1 MNKTDF
7 NLIIENYLRNPFRSF
22 GLSLLIAL
30 LASVLLVGG
39 LLSLS
44 LSKGLNRLSSRL
56 GADVIV
62 IPQGSEINDQTIL
75 LQGDSKYAYLPQGA
89 LEFIRGLA
97 GVEQATPQYFL
108 TTLSSSCC
116 EQKVMIIG
124 FDPASDF
131 VIQPWIREVLTDKLP
146 KGAIVV
152 GSDISVG
159 EKKTVKFF
167 DHEYPVAA
175 SLEPVGNKLD
185 QAVFVDVATLAQIRE
200 AAKAKGVVFL
210 HQDVRSNGSDAPLY
224 SSVLIKLRAGADIDR
239 LSQEIHTRFDGVQ
252 IRTRKDLFSGLEKS
266 ANFLQIVVWSI
277 VGLFLVIAVAAIV
290 ISFSLSTRE
299 RRREYALLRIVG
311 YARKRLRTLVL
322 GESLLVSAVGTY
334 IGLLFS
340 TVAFFTFKIWI
351 GEHVSVPFIV
361 PGNAEIAAV
370 YAVVVLLLHS
380 VGPVAVY
387 GVANKVSNIDAYAA
401 LREVEH

>member
-1 MNKTDF
+1 MNKTDL

-39 LLSLS
+39 LLSFS

-62 IPQGSEINDQTIL
+62 IPQGSEINDQTVL
-75 LQGDSKYAYLPQGA
+75 LQGDSKYAYLPQGS
-89 LEFIRGLA
+89 LEFIRGLD
-97 GVEQATPQYFL
+97 GVEIATPQYFL
-108 TTLSSSCC
+108 TTLNSSCC

-124 FDPASDF
+124 FEPASDF

-152 GSDISVG
+152 GGDISVG
-159 EKKTVKFF
+159 EKRTVRFF

-185 QAVFVDVATLAQIRE
+185 QAVFVDVVTLADIRE
-200 AAKAKGVVFL
+200 AAKAKGVIFL
-210 HQDVRSNGSDAPLY
+210 HQDVKSEGSDSPIY
-224 SSVLIKLRAGADIDR
+224 SSVLIKLRAGADIER
-239 LSQEIHTRFDGVQ
+239 LSREIHTRFDGVQ
-252 IRTRKDLFSGLEKS
+252 FRTRKDLFSGLQKS

-277 VGLFLVIAVAAIV
+277 VALFLMIAVAAIV

-334 IGLLFS
+334 IGLLLS
-340 TVAFFTFKIWI
+340 SVAFFTFKIWI
-351 GEHVSVPFIV
+351 GEHVNVPFIA

-380 VGPVAVY
+380 VGPVAVF
-387 GVANKVSNIDAYAA
+387 GVANKVSKIDAYAA

>member
-1 MNKTDF
+1 MNKTDL

-39 LLSLS
+39 LLSFS

-62 IPQGSEINDQTIL
+62 IPQGSEINDQTVL
-75 LQGDSKYAYLPQGA
+75 LQGDSKYAYLPQGS
-89 LEFIRGLA
+89 LEFIRGLD
-97 GVEQATPQYFL
+97 GVEIATPQYFL
-108 TTLSSSCC
+108 TTLNSSCC

-124 FDPASDF
+124 FEPASDF

-159 EKKTVKFF
+159 EKRTVRFF

-175 SLEPVGNKLD
+175 TLEPVGNKLD
-185 QAVFVDVATLAQIRE
+185 QAVFVDVATLADIRE
-200 AAKAKGVVFL
+200 AAKAKGVIFL
-210 HQDVRSNGSDAPLY
+210 HQDVKSEGSDSPIY
-224 SSVLIKLRAGADIDR
+224 SSILIKLRAGADIER
-239 LSQEIHTRFDGVQ
+239 LSREIHTRFDGVQ
-252 IRTRKDLFSGLEKS
+252 IRTREDLFSGLEKS

-277 VGLFLVIAVAAIV
+277 VALFLMIAVAAIV

-334 IGLLFS
+334 IGLLLS
-340 TVAFFTFKIWI
+340 SVAFFTFKIWI
-351 GEHVSVPFIV
+351 GEHVNVPFIV

-380 VGPVAVY
+380 VGPLAVY
-387 GVANKVSNIDAYAA
+387 GVANKVSKIDAYAA

>member
-1 MNKTDF
+1 MNKTDL

-39 LLSLS
+39 LLSFS

-62 IPQGSEINDQTIL
+62 IPQGSEINDQTVL
-75 LQGDSKYAYLPQGA
+75 LQGDSKYAYLPQGS
-89 LEFIRGLA
+89 LEFIRGLD
-97 GVEQATPQYFL
+97 GVEIATPQYFL

-116 EQKVMIIG
+116 DQKVLIIG
-124 FDPASDF
+124 FEPASDF

-146 KGAIVV
+146 KDAIVV

-159 EKKTVKFF
+159 EKRTVRFF

-175 SLEPVGNKLD
+175 TLEPVGNKLD
-185 QAVFVDVATLAQIRE
+185 QAVFVDVATLADIRE
-200 AAKAKGVVFL
+200 AAKAKGVIFL
-210 HQDVRSNGSDAPLY
+210 HQDVKSEGSDSPIY

-239 LSQEIHTRFDGVQ
+239 LSREIHTRFDGVQ

-277 VGLFLVIAVAAIV
+277 VSLFLVIAVAAIV

-334 IGLLFS
+334 IGLLLS
-340 TVAFFTFKIWI
+340 SVAFFTFKIWI
-351 GEHVSVPFIV
+351 GEHVNVPFIA

-380 VGPVAVY
+380 VGPLAVY
-387 GVANKVSNIDAYAA
+387 GVANKVSKIDAYAA